1 MSPEAER
8 PKQCQRPTDC
18 RYPLCLDINHS
29 CAFPHA
35 GSQQESALAAV
46 TSERDALRAECD
58 RLRAALR
65 DILDPI
71 GKFRRELEPGY
82 DLDGAMAVHLAK
94 DPQTYRDIA
103 RTALGEAVR

>member
-1 MSPEAER
+1 MNR
-8 PKQCQRPTDC
+8 KDCQRPADC
-18 RYPLCLDINHS
+18 IAPLCRNFDHS
-29 CAFPHA
+29 CAFPHV
-35 GSQQESALAAV
+35 GSQQESALAVV

-71 GKFRRELEPGY
+71 GKFKRELKPGY
-82 DLDGAMAVHLAK
+82 VLDGAMAVHLAK